1 MEWASG
7 GLDPLYDVLWSVCGD
22 TGIVQCHNPTNND
35 MELEGKQNIVT
46 ADLALPLSPGCLVS
60 RSQAALNLLS
70 YLDTIT
76 SVSPLHSLSQSDE
89 DSARLGL
96 PYRQQISLPRW
107 GLGLQWP

>member
-1 MEWASG
+1 
-7 GLDPLYDVLWSVCGD
+7 
-22 TGIVQCHNPTNND
+22 

-76 SVSPLHSLSQSDE
+76 SVPQFVT
-89 DSARLGL
+89 LG
-96 PYRQQISLPRW
+96 
-107 GLGLQWP
+107 